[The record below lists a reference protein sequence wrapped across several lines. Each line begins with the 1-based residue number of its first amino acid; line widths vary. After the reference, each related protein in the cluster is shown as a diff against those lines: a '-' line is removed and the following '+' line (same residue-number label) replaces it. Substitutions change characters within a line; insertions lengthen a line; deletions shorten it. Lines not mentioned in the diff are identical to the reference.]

1 MPYPHQSVLPAL
13 IALSGYAAALGAP
26 ELAVGQAPRG
36 PIVTG
41 DLGRRL
47 DAYLTRAE
55 AFGFSGTVLVASHS
69 KIVLRKG
76 YGEADREQQ
85 RQMTTESVFDIG
97 SITKQFTAAAILKL
111 EEQGRLLVTDSI
123 GRFFDAV
130 PLDKAGITLHHLLT
144 HTAGLPE
151 YSGDDYDLVSRDS
164 VVRLALA
171 APLASPPG
179 AVYRYSNVG
188 YSLLGAVVEIS
199 SGRSY
204 ETFLQEALLG
214 PAGVRETGYRLG
226 TWAPGRIAAAYWGT
240 ERWGTP
246 LERPW
251 APDGPSWNLRAN
263 GGILSTVDDLYRWH
277 LALEAGR
284 VLGKPSRQKLF
295 APHTRTDEEGRSHY
309 GYGWSVTRTDRGTML
324 ISHGGS
330 NGYFSA
336 EFRRYVDEGVVLIFL
351 TNEAVNRRL
360 VARLDRL
367 IFGGA
372 VASPPAPILAPPG
385 ERLARYA
392 GTYRLASGVEF
403 TVVARRGGLEV
414 PAADPEV
421 GMAFM
426 TSPELGAAAEA
437 RLAGVDAVTASVVSA
452 MAQGDFGPFRAHFL
466 ALASNVDVEGE
477 IAVWRRRFQIWSE
490 ESGAFRGS
498 TVLATTPGRS
508 PQGATLGTWVAVRFT
523 RGVRLI
529 RFVQLAEGPR
539 RGFYLIPASST
550 NLPARHV
557 FAPSGDDAFVTFDF
571 TSERSTTI
579 QFRTDAAGRVTA
591 LVIQSPQGG
600 LVARRVG

>member
-1 MPYPHQSVLPAL
+1 MPYPQGAVFRAL
-13 IALSGYAAALGAP
+13 IALAACHAALGTPAP
-26 ELAVGQAPRG
+26 TAAQTRRRA
-36 PIVTG
+36 IVTG
-41 DLGRRL
+41 DLGHRL
-47 DAYLTRAE
+47 DDYLTRAE
-55 AFGFSGTVLVASHS
+55 AFGFSGAILVASRGE
-69 KIVLRKG
+69 IVFRKG
-76 YGEADREQQ
+76 YGEADREHQ
-85 RQMTTESVFDIG
+85 RHLTPDAVFDIG

-111 EEQGRLLVTDSI
+111 EEQDRLSVTDSI
-123 GRFFDAV
+123 GRFFDGV
-130 PLDKAGITLHHLLT
+130 PADKAGITLHHLLT

-151 YSGDDYDLVSRDS
+151 YSGDDYDLMSRDS
-164 VVRLALA
+164 VVRWALA
-171 APLASPPG
+171 VPLASPPG
-179 AVYRYSNVG
+179 ASYRYSNVG
-188 YSLLGAVVEIS
+188 YSLLGAVVEIA
-199 SGRSY
+199 SGRPY
-204 ETFLQEALLG
+204 EAFLQEALLA
-214 PAGVRETGYRLG
+214 PAGMRETGYRLRR
-226 TWAPGRIAAAYWGT
+226 WAPERIAAAYWGA

-277 LALEAGR
+277 LALAGGR
-284 VLGKPSRQKLF
+284 VLGTPSREKLF
-295 APHTRTDEEGRSHY
+295 APHARTDEAGRSHY

-372 VASPPAPILAPPG
+372 VAAPPAPIPGPPI

-392 GTYRLASGVEF
+392 GTYQLASGVEF
-403 TVVARRGGLEV
+403 SVRARRGSLEV
-414 PAADPEV
+414 PAADAEV

-426 TSPELGAAAEA
+426 MSPELGAGAQG
-437 RLAGVDAVTASVVSA
+437 RLAGVDTVTSSVVSA
-452 MAQGDFGPFRAHFL
+452 MARGEFGPFRAHFL
-466 ALASNVDVEGE
+466 ALPSNADVESE
-477 IAVWRRRFQIWSE
+477 ITVWRRQFQAWSE
-490 ESGAFRGS
+490 ESGAFQGS
-498 TVLATTPGRS
+498 AVLATTPGRS
-508 PQGATLGTWVAVRFT
+508 PQGATLGTWVAVRFA

-529 RFVQLAEGPR
+529 RFIQLAEGPR
-539 RGFYLIPASST
+539 RGFYLVPGSST

-557 FAPSGDDAFVTFDF
+557 FVPSGDDAFVTFDF

-579 QFRTDAAGRVTA
+579 RFRTDAAGRVTA

-600 LVARRVG
+600 IVARRLE